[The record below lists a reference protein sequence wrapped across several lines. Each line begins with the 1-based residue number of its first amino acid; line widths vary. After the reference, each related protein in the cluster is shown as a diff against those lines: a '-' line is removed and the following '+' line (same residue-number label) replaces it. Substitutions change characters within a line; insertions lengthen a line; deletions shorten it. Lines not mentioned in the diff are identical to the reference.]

1 MTKNEAIR
9 KATDRCTPIYKVH
22 DSRYT
27 FDVQLDSAFELQRQ
41 AEYGYKEA
49 SLARTAF
56 IINESRR
63 FLGLDPVEYKPR
75 AGTRFD
81 AWI

>member
-22 DSRYT
+22 DSKYT
-27 FDVQLDSAFELQRQ
+27 FDIQFDFTFELQRQ

-49 SLARTAF
+49 SLARTAW
-56 IINESRR
+56 IINEARR
-63 FLGLDPVEYKPR
+63 LLGLGPVEYKPR